1 MTKIDC
7 LTLAKA
13 FGAKGYREQT
23 VSELN
28 AVLKELKRPT
38 KQPSLVEV
46 VIPEKD
52 LPGQMRRLG
61 LE

>member
-1 MTKIDC
+1 
-7 LTLAKA
+7 LALAKA
-13 FGAKGYREQT
+13 FGAKGYRVQT

-28 AVLKELKRPT
+28 AVLQELKNVT
-38 KQPSLVEV
+38 DQPSLVEV

-61 LE
+61 EE